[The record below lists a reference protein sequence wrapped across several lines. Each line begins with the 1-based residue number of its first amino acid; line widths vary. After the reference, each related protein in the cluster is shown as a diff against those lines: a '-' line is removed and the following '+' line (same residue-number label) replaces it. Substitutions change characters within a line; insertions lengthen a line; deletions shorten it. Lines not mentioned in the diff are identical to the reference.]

1 MLEIYKFFRMNKFN
15 FLITSVSYVFGIIYN
30 RGITLT
36 LHSEGLVYN
45 NQAEQLFIN
54 GLINPYPQRI
64 LTPLISAVVKINT
77 QQLNLIFIFLFILIF
92 NLYLKDLNKYL
103 RLCLS
108 LGLSTTMP
116 IVFSMNFGG
125 YPDVVSYTFF
135 LLILFFIEKKYLP
148 FILFFVLLLSREAFL
163 VYFPF
168 FVLYKTLK
176 GNKNLLFNISGFFLS
191 TLVYLVYYIFAFE
204 LASSSP
210 GEVWDYSFYLSPLES
225 NIFYWITDYK
235 NNYLIGI
242 FSSIKFLILL
252 IFLLFFKIDLKEK
265 FLLILFVMLTFST
278 SFVCGDLSRCFSPLI
293 FCLILFPRTFK
304 YSVNRHLFLF
314 LLLLNIFSPK
324 YYVWHGGNLN
334 YLNNSRLHFFDILKL
349 FS

>member
-1 MLEIYKFFRMNKFN
+1 MLKQWINSFYIIKDVPDKYQSDNLKKGIKLLEIYKFFRRNKFN

-30 RGITLT
+30 RGITLKI
-36 LHSEGLVYN
+36 HSEGLIYN
-45 NQAEQLFIN
+45 NQAEELFTN

-64 LTPLISAVVKINT
+64 LAPLISAVLKINT

-135 LLILFFIEKKYLP
+135 LLILFFIQKKYLP

-176 GNKNLLFNISGFFLS
+176 GN
-191 TLVYLVYYIFAFE
+191 TPVRRRT
-204 LASSSP
+204 
-210 GEVWDYSFYLSPLES
+210 S
-225 NIFYWITDYK
+225 NQ
-235 NNYLIGI
+235 
-242 FSSIKFLILL
+242 
-252 IFLLFFKIDLKEK
+252 
-265 FLLILFVMLTFST
+265 
-278 SFVCGDLSRCFSPLI
+278 
-293 FCLILFPRTFK
+293 
-304 YSVNRHLFLF
+304 
-314 LLLLNIFSPK
+314 
-324 YYVWHGGNLN
+324 
-334 YLNNSRLHFFDILKL
+334 
-349 FS
+349 